1 MSALTPEQLSI
12 VHHQQGHAR
21 VIAVAGAGK
30 TTTLVH
36 FIQQRLLAGSN
47 PKRMLV
53 LMYNK
58 AAQTDFQIKL
68 QAVIRQ
74 PDAISGFQY
83 HGPLPD
89 VRTFHALGF
98 KIYHRLIS
106 EGHLPGIQQDL
117 IGAGEMDGVV
127 WRLLQ
132 QVASSQG
139 FEETRQDILSQRK
152 KWVEP
157 AVAFIDLVKSDLLSP
172 AEMFEE
178 SELPHQCKIFI
189 ETFERFEQWRK
200 EHNRITFSD
209 MLYDPCMLF
218 KQRPE
223 IAEQFS
229 GHMEWILV
237 DEYQDVNGIQQFLL
251 QVLYGNGGYRG
262 NGQVMVI
269 GDADQTIYEFRGS
282 KPEYITKEFEKAF
295 SSPVQLDG
303 TEITHTSYQLPHT
316 FRYGHK
322 LSLLANQVIGENQDR
337 EDVLCLSHP
346 STPNTRIHLKHSSD
360 YSQEVL
366 KLLNELAEKRPL
378 EDVAILNRLWGI
390 SAPIELALL
399 QADMPYQLDHSQ
411 TVLDRFELE
420 VFWILFEIASDNFK
434 QRNRRQRKAA
444 WLTLLTQPFPK
455 VKRALLED
463 MAENI
468 SQHDSDLSQA
478 LWDAIPKDISKWQR
492 QQLEDRGQVIEA
504 AEMASTELPESN
516 IASRL
521 EGQSEALEN
530 KPNPS
535 HTKKRELK
543 AWQLAQQ
550 YINATD
556 LYEGIKDSAFSA
568 QQIEDRSE
576 TIKAFVSFLRV
587 TNKPANQIYAYLQE
601 LKQRHQNKQNTGV
614 RITSIHKAKG
624 LEWPVVIIPA
634 LSARYY
640 PYEAEGTFTTK
651 SSEESER
658 RLFYVAMTRA
668 KEDLYLIAP
677 PAWNNKQEKTQ
688 ITQAQKHQEDGQQ
701 TKNWPSKFL
710 READFNL
717 CQQVG
722 ELIEQG
728 EVLTQ
733 PQELEAIQVKK
744 SQSLIDRYSDKIQ
757 FELPIKLTLKREA
770 LVNDKQA
777 TGIYSGSTSSNKY
790 ELEDDE
796 AEYQKGQWLVH
807 GKLGKGRVVR
817 DEKKYVTIYFS
828 ADKKER
834 KLDKTIAGPWL
845 SEA

>member
-68 QAVIRQ
+68 QQVISQ
-74 PDAISGFQY
+74 PCQQTGIQHFGA
-83 HGPLPD
+83 LPD

-106 EGHLPGIQQDL
+106 QGHLPGIQQDL
-117 IGAGEMDGVV
+117 INAGEIDGVV

-132 QVASSQG
+132 QVAASQG
-139 FEETRQDILSQRK
+139 LEDTRQDILSQRK

-157 AVAFIDLVKSDLLSP
+157 AVAFIDLVKSDLLS
-172 AEMFEE
+172 AADMFEE
-178 SELPHQCKIFI
+178 SELPPPCQIFI

-218 KQRPE
+218 KQCPD

-251 QVLYGNGGYRG
+251 QILHGAGGYQG

-295 SSPVQLDG
+295 NAPTSLGEAVQ
-303 TEITHTSYQLPHT
+303 TTHTSYQLPHT

-346 STPNTRIHLKHSSD
+346 TTPNTRIHLQHHSD
-360 YSQEVL
+360 YSQQVL
-366 KLLNELAEKRPL
+366 TLLKELAEKRPL

-399 QADMPYQLDHSQ
+399 QEDMPYQLDHSQ
-411 TVLDRFELE
+411 TVLDRFELQI
-420 VFWILFEIASDNFK
+420 FWILFEIASDNFK

-468 SQHDSDLSQA
+468 SQHDGDLSQA

-504 AEMASTELPESN
+504 AEMASV
-516 IASRL
+516 
-521 EGQSEALEN
+521 G
-530 KPNPS
+530 KVGGG
-535 HTKKRELK
+535 KGGFGKRELK

-576 TIKAFVSFLRV
+576 TIKAFVRFLKT
-587 TNKPANQIYAYLQE
+587 TNKPANEIYTYLNE
-601 LKQRHQNKQNTGV
+601 LKQRHENKQGSGV

-677 PAWNNKQEKTQ
+677 PTWNSQQDAKSSKTQ
-688 ITQAQKHQEDGQQ
+688 AKKHQEEQQ
-701 TKNWPSKFL
+701 TKDWPSKFL
-710 READFNL
+710 READFEL

-722 ELIEQG
+722 GLIEVG
-728 EVLTQ
+728 EILSE
-733 PQELEAIQVKK
+733 PKDLEAIHVKK
-744 SQSLIDRYSDKIQ
+744 SKRLIDRYSDKIQ
-757 FELPIKLTLKREA
+757 FEIPVKLILKREKLDSA
-770 LVNDKQA
+770 KGSKS
-777 TGIYSGSTSSNKY
+777 TGSGISSANKY
-790 ELEDDE
+790 ELEDDD

-807 GKLGKGRVVR
+807 GKLGKGRVIR

-828 ADKKER
+828 VDKKER
-834 KLDKTIAGPWL
+834 KLDKKIAGPWL
-845 SEA
+845 SEV

>member
-58 AAQTDFQIKL
+58 AAQSDFQIKL
-68 QAVIRQ
+68 QQVISQ
-74 PDAISGFQY
+74 SGY
-83 HGPLPD
+83 SAPLPD

-106 EGHLPGIQQDL
+106 QGLLPGIQQDL
-117 IGAGEMDGVV
+117 IGTGEMDGVV

-132 QVASSQG
+132 QVATSQG
-139 FEETRQDILSQRK
+139 LEDTRQDILSQRK

-172 AEMFEE
+172 GEMFEE

-218 KQRPE
+218 KQRPD

-251 QVLYGNGGYRG
+251 QILYGNGGYRG

-295 SSPVQLDG
+295 NAPVAQNG
-303 TEITHTSYQLPHT
+303 EQIAHTSYQLPHT

-322 LSLLANQVIGENQDR
+322 LSLLANQVISENQDR

-346 STPNTRIHLKHSSD
+346 STPQTRIHLQHHSD
-360 YSQEVL
+360 YSQQVL
-366 KLLNELAEKRPL
+366 TLLNELAEKRPL

-399 QADMPYQLDHSQ
+399 QADMSYQLDHTQ

-420 VFWILFEIASDNFK
+420 IFWILFEIASDNFK

-504 AEMASTELPESN
+504 AEMASVGKVSSGKN
-516 IASRL
+516 
-521 EGQSEALEN
+521 GFG
-530 KPNPS
+530 
-535 HTKKRELK
+535 KRELK

-550 YINATD
+550 YINATE

-576 TIKAFVSFLRV
+576 TIKAFVRFLKI
-587 TNKPANQIYAYLQE
+587 TNKPANEIYAYLHE
-601 LKQRHQNKQNTGV
+601 LKQRHENKQGSGV

-677 PAWNNKQEKTQ
+677 PAWNSSQEKAKTQ
-688 ITQAQKHQEDGQQ
+688 KAQAETQQ
-701 TKNWPSKFL
+701 TKDWPSKFL

-717 CQQVG
+717 CQQIG
-722 ELIEQG
+722 GLIEQG
-728 EVLTQ
+728 EVLEE

-744 SQSLIDRYSDKIQ
+744 SQSLIERYGEKIQ
-757 FELPIKLTLKREA
+757 FTLPVKLKLKRDA
-770 LVNDKQA
+770 VGGSA
-777 TGIYSGSTSSNKY
+777 SASSAGISTAKKY

-845 SEA
+845 SEV

>member
-12 VHHQQGHAR
+12 VYHQQGHAR

-68 QAVIRQ
+68 QTVIRQ
-74 PDAISGFQY
+74 PDGISGFQY

-516 IASRL
+516 TASRL
-521 EGQSEALEN
+521 EGQSDALEN
-530 KPNPS
+530 KLNPS

-688 ITQAQKHQEDGQQ
+688 KTQAQKHQEDGQQ

-722 ELIEQG
+722 ELIEQC

-817 DEKKYVTIYFS
+817 DEKKYVTI
-828 ADKKER
+828 
-834 KLDKTIAGPWL
+834 
-845 SEA
+845 

>member
-1 MSALTPEQLSI
+1 
-12 VHHQQGHAR
+12 
-21 VIAVAGAGK
+21 
-30 TTTLVH
+30 
-36 FIQQRLLAGSN
+36 
-47 PKRMLV
+47 
-53 LMYNK
+53 
-58 AAQTDFQIKL
+58 
-68 QAVIRQ
+68 
-74 PDAISGFQY
+74 
-83 HGPLPD
+83 
-89 VRTFHALGF
+89 
-98 KIYHRLIS
+98 
-106 EGHLPGIQQDL
+106 
-117 IGAGEMDGVV
+117 
-127 WRLLQ
+127 
-132 QVASSQG
+132 
-139 FEETRQDILSQRK
+139 
-152 KWVEP
+152 
-157 AVAFIDLVKSDLLSP
+157 
-172 AEMFEE
+172 MFEE
-178 SELPHQCKIFI
+178 SELPQQCQIFI

-200 EHNRITFSD
+200 DHNRITFSD
-209 MLYDPCMLF
+209 MLYDPCRLF
-218 KQRPE
+218 QQRPD

-251 QVLYGNGGYRG
+251 QILHGAGGYQG

-295 SSPVQLDG
+295 NAPDASGVELQ
-303 TEITHTSYQLPHT
+303 TTHTSYQLPHT

-346 STPNTRIHLKHSSD
+346 TTPNTRIHLQHHSD
-360 YSQEVL
+360 YSQQVL
-366 KLLNELAEKRPL
+366 SLLKELAEKRPV

-399 QADMPYQLDHSQ
+399 QEDMPYQLDHSQ
-411 TVLDRFELE
+411 TVLDRFELQ

-463 MAENI
+463 MAESI

-504 AEMASTELPESN
+504 AEMASVGKNTAAHVAKSKSGFGE
-516 IASRL
+516 
-521 EGQSEALEN
+521 
-530 KPNPS
+530 
-535 HTKKRELK
+535 RELK

-556 LYEGIKDSAFSA
+556 FYEGIKDSAFSA

-576 TIKAFVSFLRV
+576 TIKAFVRFLKT
-587 TNKPANQIYAYLQE
+587 TNKPVNQIYAYLNE
-601 LKQRHQNKQNTGV
+601 LKERHKNKQSSGV

-634 LSARYY
+634 ISARYY

-677 PAWNNKQEKTQ
+677 PTWNSADKNKNKNKKTQ
-688 ITQAQKHQEDGQQ
+688 AEQQQ
-701 TKNWPSKFL
+701 TKDWPSKFL
-710 READFNL
+710 READFEL
-717 CQQVG
+717 CQQAG
-722 ELIEQG
+722 ELIESG
-728 EVLTQ
+728 EFLSE
-733 PQELEAIQVKK
+733 PKELDAIQPKK
-744 SQSLIDRYSDKIQ
+744 SQSLLERYSKNID
-757 FELPIKLTLKREA
+757 FELPVILKIKRENSKDIA
-770 LVNDKQA
+770 A
-777 TGIYSGSTSSNKY
+777 GGRAGTSPSHIV
-790 ELEDDE
+790 ELEDDN

-834 KLDKTIAGPWL
+834 KLDKKIAGPWL

>member
-68 QAVIRQ
+68 QQVVSQSEFRT
-74 PDAISGFQY
+74 
-83 HGPLPD
+83 PLPD

-106 EGHLPGIQQDL
+106 QGHLPGIQQDL
-117 IGAGEMDGVV
+117 INAGEMDGIV

-132 QVASSQG
+132 QVAASQG
-139 FEETRQDILSQRK
+139 LEDTRQDILSQRK

-157 AVAFIDLVKSDLLSP
+157 AVAFIDLVKSDLLS
-172 AEMFEE
+172 AGDMFEE
-178 SELPHQCKIFI
+178 SELPQQCQIFI

-218 KQRPE
+218 KQRPD

-251 QVLYGNGGYRG
+251 QILHGAGGYQG

-295 SSPVQLDG
+295 NTQDVHG
-303 TEITHTSYQLPHT
+303 EVITTAHTSYQLPHT

-346 STPNTRIHLKHSSD
+346 TTPNTRIHLQHHGD
-360 YSQEVL
+360 YSQQVL
-366 KLLNELAEKRPL
+366 TLLKELAEKRPL

-399 QADMPYQLDHSQ
+399 QEDMPYQLDHSQ
-411 TVLDRFELE
+411 TVLDRFELQ

-434 QRNRRQRKAA
+434 LRNRRERKAA

-463 MAENI
+463 MAESI
-468 SQHDSDLSQA
+468 SQHDGDLSQA
-478 LWDAIPKDISKWQR
+478 LWDSIPKDISKWQR

-504 AEMASTELPESN
+504 AEMASIGKNTAAHVAKSKSGFGE
-516 IASRL
+516 
-521 EGQSEALEN
+521 
-530 KPNPS
+530 
-535 HTKKRELK
+535 RELK

-556 LYEGIKDSAFSA
+556 FYEGIKDSAFSA

-576 TIKAFVSFLRV
+576 TIKAFVRFLKT
-587 TNKPANQIYAYLQE
+587 TNKPANQIYAYLNE
-601 LKQRHQNKQNTGV
+601 LKERHKNKQSSGV

-677 PAWNNKQEKTQ
+677 PTWNSAQENKKTQ
-688 ITQAQKHQEDGQQ
+688 AEQQQ
-701 TKNWPSKFL
+701 TKDWPSKFL
-710 READFNL
+710 READFEL
-717 CQQVG
+717 CQQAG
-722 ELIEQG
+722 ELIEVG
-728 EVLTQ
+728 EVLSE
-733 PQELEAIQVKK
+733 PKELAAIQVKK
-744 SQSLIDRYSDKIQ
+744 SQNLLARYSEKIQ
-757 FELPIKLTLKREA
+757 FEVPIKLILKREKPDSTKGSK
-770 LVNDKQA
+770 N
-777 TGIYSGSTSSNKY
+777 TGSGISSANKY
-790 ELEDDE
+790 ELEDDD

-807 GKLGKGRVVR
+807 GKLGKGRVIR
-817 DEKKYVTIYFS
+817 DEKQYVTIYFS

-834 KLDKTIAGPWL
+834 KLDKKIAGPWL
-845 SEA
+845 SEV

>member
-21 VIAVAGAGK
+21 IIAVAGAGK

-36 FIQQRLLAGSN
+36 FIQQRLLSGSN

-68 QAVIRQ
+68 QQVVSQSEFRT
-74 PDAISGFQY
+74 
-83 HGPLPD
+83 PLPD

-106 EGHLPGIQQDL
+106 QGHLPGIQQDL
-117 IGAGEMDGVV
+117 INSGEMDGVV

-132 QVASSQG
+132 QVAASQG
-139 FEETRQDILSQRK
+139 LEDTRQDILSQRK

-157 AVAFIDLVKSDLLSP
+157 AVAFIDLVKSDLLS
-172 AEMFEE
+172 AGDMFEE
-178 SELPHQCKIFI
+178 SELPQQCQIFI

-218 KQRPE
+218 KQRPD
-223 IAEQFS
+223 IAQQFS

-251 QVLYGNGGYRG
+251 QILHGAGGYQG

-282 KPEYITKEFEKAF
+282 KPEYISKEFETAF
-295 SSPVQLDG
+295 NAQNIHGEAIP
-303 TEITHTSYQLPHT
+303 TAHISYQLPHT

-346 STPNTRIHLKHSSD
+346 TTPNTRIHLQHHSD
-360 YSQEVL
+360 YSQQVL
-366 KLLNELAEKRPL
+366 TLLKELAEKRPL

-399 QADMPYQLDHSQ
+399 QEDMPYQLDHSQ
-411 TVLDRFELE
+411 TVLDRFELQ

-434 QRNRRQRKAA
+434 QRNRRERKAA

-463 MAENI
+463 MAESI
-468 SQHDSDLSQA
+468 SQHDGDLSQA

-504 AEMASTELPESN
+504 AEMAS
-516 IASRL
+516 IIK
-521 EGQSEALEN
+521 SEVDSGTAEKSKN
-530 KPNPS
+530 GFG
-535 HTKKRELK
+535 KRELK

-556 LYEGIKDSAFSA
+556 FYEGIKDSAFSA

-576 TIKAFVSFLRV
+576 TIKAFVRFLKT
-587 TNKPANQIYAYLQE
+587 TNKPANKIYAYLHE
-601 LKQRHQNKQNTGV
+601 LKERHQNKQSSGV

-624 LEWPVVIIPA
+624 LEWPIVIIPA

-677 PAWNNKQEKTQ
+677 PTWNSQQDNKKIKTQ
-688 ITQAQKHQEDGQQ
+688 AEQQQAKD
-701 TKNWPSKFL
+701 WPSKFL
-710 READFNL
+710 READFEL
-717 CQQVG
+717 CQQAG
-722 ELIEQG
+722 ELIESG
-728 EVLTQ
+728 EVLAE
-733 PQELEAIQVKK
+733 PKELEAIQPKK
-744 SQSLIDRYSDKIQ
+744 SQSLLERYGKSIE
-757 FELPIKLTLKREA
+757 FELPITLRTKREIPA
-770 LVNDKQA
+770 VSRA
-777 TGIYSGSTSSNKY
+777 GGGSGVSSSQVI
-790 ELEDDE
+790 EIDDDD

>member
-68 QAVIRQ
+68 QQVISQ
-74 PDAISGFQY
+74 PHQQTGMQHSGA
-83 HGPLPD
+83 LPD

-106 EGHLPGIQQDL
+106 QGHLPGIQQDL
-117 IGAGEMDGVV
+117 IGAGEMDGVI

-132 QVASSQG
+132 QVATSQG
-139 FEETRQDILSQRK
+139 LEETRQDILSQRK

-157 AVAFIDLVKSDLLSP
+157 AVSFIDLVKSDLLSP
-172 AEMFEE
+172 SEMFEE
-178 SELPHQCKIFI
+178 SELPHQCQIFI

-218 KQRPE
+218 KQRPD
-223 IAEQFS
+223 IADQFS

-251 QVLYGNGGYRG
+251 QTLYGNGGYQGR
-262 NGQVMVI
+262 GQVMVI

-295 SSPVQLDG
+295 NVPNLPAEAQ
-303 TEITHTSYQLPHT
+303 ITHTRYQLPHT

-346 STPNTRIHLKHSSD
+346 STPNTRIHLQHNSD
-360 YSQEVL
+360 YSQQVL
-366 KLLNELAEKRPL
+366 TLLNELAEKRPL

-420 VFWILFEIASDNFK
+420 VFWILFEIASDTFK

-504 AEMASTELPESN
+504 AEMASTELSE
-516 IASRL
+516 IKTEEQL
-521 EGQSEALEN
+521 EA
-530 KPNPS
+530 KPDIKQQPS

-601 LKQRHQNKQNTGV
+601 LKQRHQNKQSSGV

-677 PAWNNKQEKTQ
+677 PVWNNKQEKSQ
-688 ITQAQKHQEDGQQ
+688 KTQAEAQQ
-701 TKNWPSKFL
+701 TKDWPSKFL
-710 READFNL
+710 READFEL

-722 ELIEQG
+722 DLIEQG
-728 EVLTQ
+728 ELL
-733 PQELEAIQVKK
+733 PELQELEAIQVKK
-744 SQSLIDRYSDKIQ
+744 SQSLIERYSADIK
-757 FELPIKLTLKREA
+757 FELPIKLSLKRESSGSSTG
-770 LVNDKQA
+770 LS
-777 TGIYSGSTSSNKY
+777 TGIASSTKY
-790 ELEDDE
+790 ELEDDDT
-796 AEYQKGQWLVH
+796 EYQKGQWLVH

-817 DEKKYVTIYFS
+817 DEQKYVTIYFT

-834 KLDKTIAGPWL
+834 KLDKAIAGPWL
-845 SEA
+845 SKI

>member
-68 QAVIRQ
+68 QQVMSQ
-74 PDAISGFQY
+74 PSQQTGLQHF
-83 HGPLPD
+83 GGLPD
-89 VRTFHALGF
+89 VRTFHGLGF

-106 EGHLPGIQQDL
+106 QGHLPGIQQDL

-132 QVASSQG
+132 QVATSQG
-139 FEETRQDILSQRK
+139 LEDTRQDILSQRK

-157 AVAFIDLVKSDLLSP
+157 AVAFIDLVKSDLLS
-172 AEMFEE
+172 AGDMFEE
-178 SELPHQCKIFI
+178 SELPQQCQIFI

-223 IAEQFS
+223 IAQQFS
-229 GHMEWILV
+229 EHMEWILV

-251 QVLYGNGGYRG
+251 QILHGAGGYQG

-295 SSPVQLDG
+295 NSSLQEGIETP
-303 TEITHTSYQLPHT
+303 HTSYQLPHT

-346 STPNTRIHLKHSSD
+346 STPSTRIHLQHNSD

-366 KLLNELAEKRPL
+366 TLLNELAEKRPL

-420 VFWILFEIASDNFK
+420 IFWILFEIASDNFK

-468 SQHDSDLSQA
+468 SQHDGDLSQA

-504 AEMASTELPESN
+504 AEMASIGKNS
-516 IASRL
+516 S
-521 EGQSEALEN
+521 GKQ
-530 KPNPS
+530 
-535 HTKKRELK
+535 ELK
-543 AWQLAQQ
+543 AWQLAKQ

-587 TNKPANQIYAYLQE
+587 SNKPANQIFDYLHE
-601 LKQRHQNKQNTGV
+601 LKQRHQNKQSSGV

-677 PAWNNKQEKTQ
+677 PAWNDKNSNIK
-688 ITQAQKHQEDGQQ
+688 TQAQKHQEESQQ

-710 READFNL
+710 READFVL
-717 CQQVG
+717 CNQVG
-722 ELIEQG
+722 GLIEQG
-728 EVLTQ
+728 EVLTE
-733 PQELEAIQVKK
+733 PQELEAIQVNK
-744 SQSLIDRYSDKIQ
+744 SQSLIERYSDKIQ
-757 FELPIKLTLKREA
+757 FDLPIKLKLRRESHTSSQQ
-770 LVNDKQA
+770 NA
-777 TGIYSGSTSSNKY
+777 TGIAPSNRF
-790 ELEDDE
+790 EIEDDE

-845 SEA
+845 SEI

>member
-12 VHHQQGHAR
+12 VHHQEGHAR

-47 PKRMLV
+47 PKRILV

-58 AAQTDFQIKL
+58 AAQGDFQIKL
-68 QAVIRQ
+68 QQVMHSSNHQ
-74 PDAISGFQY
+74 NG
-83 HGPLPD
+83 LPE

-106 EGHLPGIQQDL
+106 QGYLPSIQQNL
-117 IGAGEMDGVV
+117 ISSGEMDAVI

-139 FEETRQDILSQRK
+139 LEETRQDILSQRK

-157 AVAFIDLVKSDLLSP
+157 AVSFIDLVKSDLLSP
-172 AEMFEE
+172 SEMFKEA
-178 SELPHQCKIFI
+178 ELPNQCQIFI

-200 EHNRITFSD
+200 DHNRITFSD

-218 KQRPE
+218 KQNPVV
-223 IAEQFS
+223 ADQFS

-251 QVLYGNGGYRG
+251 QILYGNGGYQG
-262 NGQVMVI
+262 KGQVMVI

-282 KPEYITKEFEKAF
+282 KPEYITKEFEKSFNA
-295 SSPVQLDG
+295 G
-303 TEITHTSYQLPHT
+303 NEIPHTYYQLPHT

-322 LSLLANQVIGENQDR
+322 LSLLANQVISENQDR
-337 EDVLCLSHP
+337 ENVLCLSHP
-346 STPNTRIHLKHSSD
+346 STPNTRIYLQHHHD
-360 YSQEVL
+360 YSQQVL
-366 KLLNELAEKRPL
+366 RLLKDLSEQRPL

-399 QADMPYQLDHSQ
+399 QEDMPYQLDHSQ

-420 VFWILFEIASDNFK
+420 IFWILFEISSDYFQ

-455 VKRALLED
+455 VKRAILED
-463 MAENI
+463 MAESM
-468 SQHDSDLSQA
+468 SQHTSDLSQA
-478 LWDAIPKDISKWQR
+478 LWDSIPSDISKWQR
-492 QQLEDRGQVIEA
+492 QQLEDRGQVIET
-504 AEMASTELPESN
+504 AEMASIELTSLGMTDQASSN
-516 IASRL
+516 QTPAVL
-521 EGQSEALEN
+521 DQDK
-530 KPNPS
+530 KPK
-535 HTKKRELK
+535 HTQKRELK

-587 TNKPANQIYAYLQE
+587 TNKPANQIYDYLQT
-601 LKQRHQNKQNTGV
+601 LKQRHENKQSSGV

-677 PAWNNKQEKTQ
+677 PVWSDKTNKKQPTGSKTQ
-688 ITQAQKHQEDGQQ
+688 AEAQQ
-701 TKNWPSKFL
+701 TKDWPSKFL
-710 READFNL
+710 READIHL
-717 CQQVG
+717 CQNIG
-722 ELIEQG
+722 ELIERG
-728 EVLTQ
+728 ELLDE
-733 PQELEAIQVKK
+733 PQELEAIQIKK
-744 SQSLIDRYSDKIQ
+744 SQNLIERYGNEIQ
-757 FELPIKLTLKREA
+757 FALPIKLTLKREA
-770 LVNDKQA
+770 GINDRQIV
-777 TGIYSGSTSSNKY
+777 GCSVEPSNKY
-790 ELEDDE
+790 VLEDDE

-807 GKLGKGRVVR
+807 GKLGKGRVIR
-817 DEKKYVTIYFS
+817 DEKQYVTVYFS
-828 ADKKER
+828 SDKKER
-834 KLDKTIAGPWL
+834 KLDKKIAGPWL
-845 SEA
+845 SEV

>member
-68 QAVIRQ
+68 QQVISQ
-74 PDAISGFQY
+74 PSQQTGQQHFGA
-83 HGPLPD
+83 LPD

-106 EGHLPGIQQDL
+106 QGHLPGIQQDL
-117 IGAGEMDGVV
+117 ISAGEMDGVV

-132 QVASSQG
+132 QVATSQG
-139 FEETRQDILSQRK
+139 QEETRQDILSQRK

-172 AEMFEE
+172 GDMFEE
-178 SELPHQCKIFI
+178 SELPQQCQIFI
-189 ETFERFEQWRK
+189 ETFDRFEQWRK
-200 EHNRITFSD
+200 ENNRITFSD
-209 MLYDPCMLF
+209 MLYDPCVLF

-295 SSPVQLDG
+295 NTGS
-303 TEITHTSYQLPHT
+303 EITHTSYQLPHT

-346 STPNTRIHLKHSSD
+346 STPNTQIHLKHNSN

-366 KLLNELAEKRPL
+366 TLLNELAEKRPL

-420 VFWILFEIASDNFK
+420 IFWILFEIASDNFK

-463 MAENI
+463 MAESI

-478 LWDAIPKDISKWQR
+478 LWDAIPQDISKWQR

-504 AEMASTELPESN
+504 AEMASTELSESKTD
-516 IASRL
+516 AQL
-521 EGQSEALEN
+521 EGHPEVQP
-530 KPNPS
+530 KPS

-587 TNKPANQIYAYLQE
+587 SNKPANQIYAYLQE
-601 LKQRHQNKQNTGV
+601 LKQRHQNKQSSGV

-677 PAWNNKQEKTQ
+677 PAWNRAQENKKTQ
-688 ITQAQKHQEDGQQ
+688 AEQQQ
-701 TKNWPSKFL
+701 TKDWPSKFL
-710 READFNL
+710 READFDF

-728 EVLTQ
+728 EVLTE

-744 SQSLIDRYSDKIQ
+744 SQSLIERYSDKIQ
-757 FELPIKLTLKREA
+757 FELPVKLTLKRESSGSSTGI
-770 LVNDKQA
+770 A
-777 TGIYSGSTSSNKY
+777 TGIASSTKF
-790 ELEDDE
+790 ELEDDD

-807 GKLGKGRVVR
+807 GKLGNGRVVR
-817 DEKKYVTIYFS
+817 DEKKYVTIYFT

-845 SEA
+845 AEI

>member
-36 FIQQRLLAGSN
+36 FIQQRLLSGSN

-68 QAVIRQ
+68 QQVISQ
-74 PDAISGFQY
+74 PSLQTGQQHFGA
-83 HGPLPD
+83 LPD

-106 EGHLPGIQQDL
+106 QGHLPGIQQDL

-132 QVASSQG
+132 QVATSQG
-139 FEETRQDILSQRK
+139 LEDTRQDILSQRK

-157 AVAFIDLVKSDLLSP
+157 AVAFIDLVKSDLLS
-172 AEMFEE
+172 AGDMFEE
-178 SELPHQCKIFI
+178 SELPQQCQIFI

-223 IAEQFS
+223 IAQQFS
-229 GHMEWILV
+229 SHMEWILV

-251 QVLYGNGGYRG
+251 QILHGAGGYQG
-262 NGQVMVI
+262 KGQVMVI

-295 SSPVQLDG
+295 NSGLQQGIETPH
-303 TEITHTSYQLPHT
+303 THYQLPHT

-346 STPNTRIHLKHSSD
+346 STPSTRIHLQHNSD

-366 KLLNELAEKRPL
+366 TLLNTLAEQRPL

-420 VFWILFEIASDNFK
+420 IFWILFEIASDNFK

-468 SQHDSDLSQA
+468 SQHDGDLSQA

-504 AEMASTELPESN
+504 AEMASIGKN
-516 IASRL
+516 SR
-521 EGQSEALEN
+521 GKQ
-530 KPNPS
+530 
-535 HTKKRELK
+535 ELK
-543 AWQLAQQ
+543 AWQLAKQ

-587 TNKPANQIYAYLQE
+587 SNKPANQIFDYLHE
-601 LKQRHQNKQNTGV
+601 LKQRHQNKQSSGV

-677 PAWNNKQEKTQ
+677 PAWNSKNENKKTQ
-688 ITQAQKHQEDGQQ
+688 AEQQQ
-701 TKNWPSKFL
+701 TKDWPSKFL
-710 READFNL
+710 READFAL
-717 CQQVG
+717 CNQVG
-722 ELIEQG
+722 GLIDQG
-728 EVLTQ
+728 EVLVE
-733 PQELEAIQVKK
+733 PQELEAIQIKK
-744 SQSLIDRYSDKIQ
+744 SQSLIDRYSEKIQ
-757 FELPIKLTLKREA
+757 FDLPIKLKLKRESNA
-770 LVNDKQA
+770 ASHQGA
-777 TGIYSGSTSSNKY
+777 TGIAPSRRF
-790 ELEDDE
+790 EIEDDE

-845 SEA
+845 SEV

>member
-68 QAVIRQ
+68 QQVVSQ
-74 PDAISGFQY
+74 SEY
-83 HGPLPD
+83 KTLLPD

-106 EGHLPGIQQDL
+106 QGHLPGIQQDL
-117 IGAGEMDGVV
+117 IGAGEVDGVV

-132 QVASSQG
+132 QVATSQG
-139 FEETRQDILSQRK
+139 LEDTRQDILSQRK

-172 AEMFEE
+172 SDMFEE

-189 ETFERFEQWRK
+189 ETFDRFEQWRK
-200 EHNRITFSD
+200 QNNRITFSD

-218 KQRPE
+218 KQRPG
-223 IAEQFS
+223 IAQQFS

-251 QVLYGNGGYRG
+251 QILHGAGGYQG

-295 SSPVQLDG
+295 NSGLQDG
-303 TEITHTSYQLPHT
+303 VETQHTSYQLPHT

-346 STPNTRIHLKHSSD
+346 TTPNTRIHLHHHAD
-360 YSQEVL
+360 YSQQVL
-366 KLLNELAEKRPL
+366 TLLNELAEKRPL

-399 QADMPYQLDHSQ
+399 QADMPYQLDHTQ

-420 VFWILFEIASDNFK
+420 IFWILFEIASDNFK

-504 AEMASTELPESN
+504 AEMAFTELVE
-516 IASRL
+516 
-521 EGQSEALEN
+521 EN
-530 KPNPS
+530 KKSHTPSS

-587 TNKPANQIYAYLQE
+587 TNKPANQIFDYLHE
-601 LKQRHQNKQNTGV
+601 LKQLHQNKQSSGV

-677 PAWNNKQEKTQ
+677 PAWNSQQENKKSNTK
-688 ITQAQKHQEDGQQ
+688 TQAQKHQDDTQQ

-710 READFNL
+710 READFAL
-717 CQQVG
+717 CNQVG
-722 ELIEQG
+722 SLIEQG
-728 EVLTQ
+728 EVLTE
-733 PQELEAIQVKK
+733 PQELEAIQIKK
-744 SQSLIDRYSDKIQ
+744 SQSLIERYSDKIQ
-757 FELPIKLTLKREA
+757 FELPIKLKLKRESPA
-770 LVNDKQA
+770 SSHQGTNHQGA
-777 TGIYSGSTSSNKY
+777 TGIAPSTRY
-790 ELEDDE
+790 EIEDDE

-834 KLDKTIAGPWL
+834 KLDKIIAGPWL
-845 SEA
+845 AEI

>member
-58 AAQTDFQIKL
+58 AAQSDFQIKL
-68 QAVIRQ
+68 QQVISQ
-74 PDAISGFQY
+74 PSQQTGMQHFGA
-83 HGPLPD
+83 LPD

-106 EGHLPGIQQDL
+106 QGHLPGIQQDL

-139 FEETRQDILSQRK
+139 LEETRQDILSQRK

-172 AEMFEE
+172 GDMFEE

-189 ETFERFEQWRK
+189 ETFDRFEQWRK

-251 QVLYGNGGYRG
+251 QTLYGNGGYQG

-295 SSPVQLDG
+295 NTG
-303 TEITHTSYQLPHT
+303 AETTHTNYQLPHT

-346 STPNTRIHLKHSSD
+346 STPNTRIHLKHNSD

-366 KLLNELAEKRPL
+366 TLLNELAEKRPL

-420 VFWILFEIASDNFK
+420 IFWILFEIASDNFK

-504 AEMASTELPESN
+504 AEMASTELPGSKKD
-516 IASRL
+516 SQL
-521 EGQSEALEN
+521 EEQSEA
-530 KPNPS
+530 KPS

-587 TNKPANQIYAYLQE
+587 SNKPANQIYGYLQE
-601 LKQRHQNKQNTGV
+601 LKQRHQNKQSSGV

-677 PAWNNKQEKTQ
+677 PAWNSAQDKKISQSQKTQ
-688 ITQAQKHQEDGQQ
+688 AEQQQ
-701 TKNWPSKFL
+701 TKDWPSKFL
-710 READFNL
+710 READFAL
-717 CQQVG
+717 CNQVG

-728 EVLTQ
+728 EVLTE
-733 PQELEAIQVKK
+733 PQEFEAIQVKK
-744 SQSLIDRYSDKIQ
+744 SQNLVERYSDKIQ
-757 FELPIKLTLKREA
+757 FDLPVKLKLKRESHTSSH
-770 LVNDKQA
+770 QSA
-777 TGIYSGSTSSNKY
+777 TGIASSNRF
-790 ELEDDE
+790 EIEDDE

-845 SEA
+845 SEI

>member
-30 TTTLVH
+30 TTTLVY

-68 QAVIRQ
+68 QQVISQ
-74 PDAISGFQY
+74 PNVHSQQHFGS
-83 HGPLPD
+83 LPD

-132 QVASSQG
+132 QVATSQG
-139 FEETRQDILSQRK
+139 LEDTRQDILSQRK

-157 AVAFIDLVKSDLLSP
+157 AVSFIDLVKSDLLSP
-172 AEMFEE
+172 ADIFDE

-189 ETFERFEQWRK
+189 ETFDRFEQWRK

-209 MLYDPCMLF
+209 MLYDPCVLF

-237 DEYQDVNGIQQFLL
+237 DEYQDINGIQQFLL

-295 SSPVQLDG
+295 NSSVQLDG
-303 TEITHTSYQLPHT
+303 TQITHTSYQLPHT

-337 EDVLCLSHP
+337 ENVLCLSHP
-346 STPNTRIHLKHSSD
+346 STPNTRIHLQHNSD
-360 YSQEVL
+360 YSQQVL
-366 KLLNELAEKRPL
+366 ILLNEIAQQRPL

-420 VFWILFEIASDNFK
+420 IFWILFEIASDHFR

-504 AEMASTELPESN
+504 AEMASTESPEIK
-516 IASRL
+516 IASQL
-521 EGQSEALEN
+521 EGQLEGQL
-530 KPNPS
+530 KVKPS

-543 AWQLAQQ
+543 AWQLVQQ

-587 TNKPANQIYAYLQE
+587 TNKPANQIYDYLQE
-601 LKQRHQNKQNTGV
+601 LRQRHKNKQSSGV

-677 PAWNNKQEKTQ
+677 PAWNEKKSNNAKTQ
-688 ITQAQKHQEDGQQ
+688 AETQQ
-701 TKNWPSKFL
+701 TKDWPSKFL
-710 READFNL
+710 READFVL

-728 EVLTQ
+728 EVLTEA
-733 PQELEAIQVKK
+733 QELEAIQIKK
-744 SQSLIDRYSDKIQ
+744 SEILIERYSESIQ
-757 FELPIKLTLKREA
+757 FKLPIKLKLKREA
-770 LVNDKQA
+770 SNSSI
-777 TGIYSGSTSSNKY
+777 GTSSSKKY
-790 ELEDDE
+790 ELEDDD

-845 SEA
+845 SEI

>member
-47 PKRMLV
+47 PKRILV

-68 QAVIRQ
+68 QQVISQ
-74 PDAISGFQY
+74 PCQQGGIQY
-83 HGPLPD
+83 FGALPD

-106 EGHLPGIQQDL
+106 QGHLPGIQQDL
-117 IGAGEMDGVV
+117 INAGEIDGVV

-132 QVASSQG
+132 QVAASQG
-139 FEETRQDILSQRK
+139 LEDTRQDILSQRK

-157 AVAFIDLVKSDLLSP
+157 AVAFIDLVKSDLLS
-172 AEMFEE
+172 AADMFAE
-178 SELPHQCKIFI
+178 SELPQQCQIFI

-218 KQRPE
+218 KQRPD
-223 IAEQFS
+223 IAQQFS

-251 QVLYGNGGYRG
+251 QILHGAGGYQG

-295 SSPVQLDG
+295 NAHDAHGEVIA
-303 TEITHTSYQLPHT
+303 TAHTSYQLPHT

-346 STPNTRIHLKHSSD
+346 STPNTRIHLQHHSD
-360 YSQEVL
+360 YSQQVL
-366 KLLNELAEKRPL
+366 TLLKELAEKRPL

-399 QADMPYQLDHSQ
+399 QKDMPYQLDHSQ
-411 TVLDRFELE
+411 TVLDRFELQ

-434 QRNRRQRKAA
+434 LRNRRERKAA

-463 MAENI
+463 MAESI
-468 SQHDSDLSQA
+468 SQHDGELSQA

-504 AEMASTELPESN
+504 AEMASIGKNTAAHVAKSKVGFGE
-516 IASRL
+516 
-521 EGQSEALEN
+521 
-530 KPNPS
+530 
-535 HTKKRELK
+535 RELK

-556 LYEGIKDSAFSA
+556 FYEGIKDSAFSA

-576 TIKAFVSFLRV
+576 TIKAFVRFLKT
-587 TNKPANQIYAYLQE
+587 TNKPANQIYAYLNE
-601 LKQRHQNKQNTGV
+601 LKERHKNKQSSGV

-658 RLFYVAMTRA
+658 RLFYVAITRA

-677 PAWNNKQEKTQ
+677 PTWNSAENNKKTQ
-688 ITQAQKHQEDGQQ
+688 AEHQQ
-701 TKNWPSKFL
+701 TKDWPSKFL
-710 READFNL
+710 READFEL
-717 CQQVG
+717 CQQAG
-722 ELIEQG
+722 ELIEAG
-728 EVLTQ
+728 EILSE
-733 PQELEAIQVKK
+733 PKEIGAIQPKK
-744 SQSLIDRYSDKIQ
+744 SQSLLERYSNNID
-757 FELPIKLTLKREA
+757 FELPITLKTKRESPTA
-770 LVNDKQA
+770 GRA
-777 TGIYSGSTSSNKY
+777 GGRTGISSSDAI
-790 ELEDDE
+790 ELEDDD

-834 KLDKTIAGPWL
+834 KLDKKIAGPWL

>member
-1 MSALTPEQLSI
+1 MSVLTPEQLSI

-68 QAVIRQ
+68 QTVIRQ

-178 SELPHQCKIFI
+178 SELPHQCQIFI

-360 YSQEVL
+360 YSHEVL

>member
-30 TTTLVH
+30 TTTLVY

-68 QAVIRQ
+68 QQVISQ
-74 PDAISGFQY
+74 PNVHNQPQTGQQPSQQHFGS
-83 HGPLPD
+83 LPD

-117 IGAGEMDGVV
+117 ISAGEMDGVV

-132 QVASSQG
+132 QVATSQG
-139 FEETRQDILSQRK
+139 LEDTRQDILSQRK

-157 AVAFIDLVKSDLLSP
+157 AVSFIDLVKSDLLSP
-172 AEMFEE
+172 ADMFDE
-178 SELPHQCKIFI
+178 SELPPQCKIFI

-209 MLYDPCMLF
+209 MLYDPCVLF

-237 DEYQDVNGIQQFLL
+237 DEYQDINGIQQFLL
-251 QVLYGNGGYRG
+251 QVLYGNGGYQG

-295 SSPVQLDG
+295 NSPVQLDG
-303 TEITHTSYQLPHT
+303 TQITHTSYQLPHT

-337 EDVLCLSHP
+337 ENVLCLSHP
-346 STPNTRIHLKHSSD
+346 TTPNTRIHLQHNSD
-360 YSQEVL
+360 YSQQVL
-366 KLLNELAEKRPL
+366 ILLNEIAQQRPL

-420 VFWILFEIASDNFK
+420 VFWILFEIASDNFQ

-504 AEMASTELPESN
+504 AEMASTELPESKT
-516 IASRL
+516 ASKL
-521 EGQSEALEN
+521 EGQLDA
-530 KPNPS
+530 KPS

-543 AWQLAQQ
+543 AWQLVQQ

-587 TNKPANQIYAYLQE
+587 TNKPANQIYDYLQE
-601 LKQRHQNKQNTGV
+601 LRQRHKNKQSSGV

-677 PAWNNKQEKTQ
+677 PAWNEKQSNNTKTQ
-688 ITQAQKHQEDGQQ
+688 AETQQ
-701 TKNWPSKFL
+701 TKDWPSKFL
-710 READFNL
+710 READFAL

-728 EVLTQ
+728 EVLAE
-733 PQELEAIQVKK
+733 PQELEAIQIKK
-744 SQSLIDRYSDKIQ
+744 SERLIERYSDNIQ
-757 FELPIKLTLKREA
+757 FKLPIKLKLKRD
-770 LVNDKQA
+770 VSNSSVG
-777 TGIYSGSTSSNKY
+777 TSTSKKY
-790 ELEDDE
+790 ELEDDD

-845 SEA
+845 SEI

>member
-1 MSALTPEQLSI
+1 MNALTPEQLSI

-68 QAVIRQ
+68 QQVISQ
-74 PDAISGFQY
+74 PSQQTGMQHFGA
-83 HGPLPD
+83 LPD

-172 AEMFEE
+172 ADMFEE
-178 SELPHQCKIFI
+178 SELPHQCQIFI

-209 MLYDPCMLF
+209 MLYDPCVLF

-295 SSPVQLDG
+295 NSPVLLDG
-303 TEITHTSYQLPHT
+303 TPITHTSYQLPHT

-322 LSLLANQVIGENQDR
+322 LSLLANHVIGENQDR

-346 STPNTRIHLKHSSD
+346 STPNTRIHLQHNSD
-360 YSQEVL
+360 YSQQVL
-366 KLLNELAEKRPL
+366 TLLNQLAQKRPL

-455 VKRALLED
+455 IKRALLED

-478 LWDAIPKDISKWQR
+478 LWDAIPQDISKWQR

-504 AEMASTELPESN
+504 AEMAS
-516 IASRL
+516 IANVA
-521 EGQSEALEN
+521 EQSEEKL
-530 KPNPS
+530 S
-535 HTKKRELK
+535 HTKVRELK

-587 TNKPANQIYAYLQE
+587 SNKPANQIYAYLQE

-677 PAWNNKQEKTQ
+677 PAWNSQQEKVQ
-688 ITQAQKHQEDGQQ
+688 KTQAETQQ
-701 TKNWPSKFL
+701 TKDWPSKFL
-710 READFNL
+710 READFAL
-717 CQQVG
+717 CQHVG

-728 EVLTQ
+728 EVLSE
-733 PQELEAIQVKK
+733 PQELEAIQIKK
-744 SQSLIDRYSDKIQ
+744 SQSLIERYSDKIQ
-757 FELPIKLTLKREA
+757 FELPIKLKLKRDSHP
-770 LVNDKQA
+770 VS
-777 TGIYSGSTSSNKY
+777 SGLSTAKKY
-790 ELEDDE
+790 ELEDDD

>member
-58 AAQTDFQIKL
+58 AAQSDFQIKL
-68 QAVIRQ
+68 QQVISQ
-74 PDAISGFQY
+74 PSQQTGQQHFGA
-83 HGPLPD
+83 LPD

-106 EGHLPGIQQDL
+106 QGYLPGIQQDL

-139 FEETRQDILSQRK
+139 FEDTRQDILSQRK

-157 AVAFIDLVKSDLLSP
+157 AVAFIDLVKSDLLS
-172 AEMFEE
+172 AGEMFEE
-178 SELPHQCKIFI
+178 SELPHQCQIFV

-218 KQRPE
+218 KQRPD

-251 QVLYGNGGYRG
+251 QILYGAGGYQG

-295 SSPVQLDG
+295 NAPIAQDG
-303 TEITHTSYQLPHT
+303 EQIAHTSYQLPHT

-322 LSLLANQVIGENQDR
+322 LSLLANQVISENQDR

-346 STPNTRIHLKHSSD
+346 STPHTRIHLQHHSD
-360 YSQEVL
+360 YSQQVL
-366 KLLNELAEKRPL
+366 TLLNELTEKRPL

-399 QADMPYQLDHSQ
+399 QADMPYQLDHTQ

-420 VFWILFEIASDNFK
+420 IFWILFEIASDNFK

-468 SQHDSDLSQA
+468 SQHDNDLSQA

-504 AEMASTELPESN
+504 AEMASIIKTKAGVEAGS
-516 IASRL
+516 
-521 EGQSEALEN
+521 GSED
-530 KPNPS
+530 KS
-535 HTKKRELK
+535 KSGFGKRELK
-543 AWQLAQQ
+543 GWQLAQQ

-576 TIKAFVSFLRV
+576 TIKAFVRFLKT
-587 TNKPANQIYAYLQE
+587 TNKPANDIYAYLNE
-601 LKQRHQNKQNTGV
+601 LKQRHENKQGSGV

-677 PAWNNKQEKTQ
+677 PAWNNKDNNTGKA
-688 ITQAQKHQEDGQQ
+688 QAKKHQEEIQQ
-701 TKNWPSKFL
+701 TKDWPSKFL

-722 ELIEQG
+722 GLLEQG
-728 EVLTQ
+728 EVLAE

-744 SQSLIDRYSDKIQ
+744 SQSLIERYVEKIQ
-757 FELPIKLTLKREA
+757 FELPVKLKLKRDTSVGGSI
-770 LVNDKQA
+770 VNQS
-777 TGIYSGSTSSNKY
+777 TGIASSTKY

>member
-1 MSALTPEQLSI
+1 MNALTPEQLSI

-68 QAVIRQ
+68 QQVISQ
-74 PDAISGFQY
+74 PSQQTGMQHFGA
-83 HGPLPD
+83 LPD

-178 SELPHQCKIFI
+178 SELPHQCQIFI

-209 MLYDPCMLF
+209 MLYDPCVLF

-251 QVLYGNGGYRG
+251 QVLYGYGGYRG

-295 SSPVQLDG
+295 NSPVQLDG
-303 TEITHTSYQLPHT
+303 TLITHTSYQLPHT

-322 LSLLANQVIGENQDR
+322 LSLLANHVIGENQDR

-346 STPNTRIHLKHSSD
+346 STPNTRIHLQHNSD
-360 YSQEVL
+360 YSQQVL
-366 KLLNELAEKRPL
+366 TLLNQLAQKRPL

-504 AEMASTELPESN
+504 AEMAS
-516 IASRL
+516 IANVA
-521 EGQSEALEN
+521 EQSEEKL
-530 KPNPS
+530 S
-535 HTKKRELK
+535 HTKVRELK

-587 TNKPANQIYAYLQE
+587 SNKPANQIYAYLQE

-677 PAWNNKQEKTQ
+677 PAWNSQQEKVQKTQ
-688 ITQAQKHQEDGQQ
+688 VETQQ
-701 TKNWPSKFL
+701 TKDWPSKFL
-710 READFNL
+710 READFAF
-717 CQQVG
+717 CQHVG

-728 EVLTQ
+728 EVLSE
-733 PQELEAIQVKK
+733 PQELEAIQIKK
-744 SQSLIDRYSDKIQ
+744 SQSLIERYSDKIQ
-757 FELPIKLTLKREA
+757 FELPIKLKLKRDSHP
-770 LVNDKQA
+770 VS
-777 TGIYSGSTSSNKY
+777 SGLSTAKKY
-790 ELEDDE
+790 ELEDDD

-834 KLDKTIAGPWL
+834 KLDKAIAGPWL

>member
-1 MSALTPEQLSI
+1 MSVLTPEQLSI
-12 VHHQQGHAR
+12 VQHQQGHAR

-36 FIQQRLLAGSN
+36 FIKQRLLAGSN

-68 QAVIRQ
+68 QQVISQQEFRTL
-74 PDAISGFQY
+74 
-83 HGPLPD
+83 LPD

-106 EGHLPGIQQDL
+106 QGQLPAIQQNL
-117 IGAGEMDGVV
+117 ISGGEVDGVV

-139 FEETRQDILSQRK
+139 LEDTRQDILSQRK

-172 AEMFEE
+172 EEMFEE
-178 SELPHQCKIFI
+178 SELPNQCRIFI

-200 EHNRITFSD
+200 EHHRITFAD

-218 KQRPE
+218 KQRPD
-223 IAEQFS
+223 IAQQFS

-251 QVLYGNGGYRG
+251 QILHGVGGYQGR
-262 NGQVMVI
+262 GQVMVI
-269 GDADQTIYEFRGS
+269 GDGDQTIYEFRGS
-282 KPEYITKEFEKAF
+282 KPEYITKEFEQAF
-295 SSPVQLDG
+295 QG
-303 TEITHTSYQLPHT
+303 GEEANFAEIAHAYYQLPHT

-322 LSLLANQVIGENQDR
+322 LSLLANQVISENKDR
-337 EDVLCLSHP
+337 ENVLCLSHP
-346 STPNTRIHLKHSSD
+346 LTPKTQIHLDHVGD
-360 YSQEVL
+360 YSQRVL
-366 KLLNELAEKRPL
+366 TLLNELAEKRPL

-390 SAPIELALL
+390 CAPIELALL

-411 TVLDRFELE
+411 TVLDRFELDI
-420 VFWILFEIASDNFK
+420 FWILFEIASDNFK

-468 SQHDSDLSQA
+468 SQYDSDLSQA

-504 AEMASTELPESN
+504 AEMAS
-516 IASRL
+516 IIK
-521 EGQSEALEN
+521 SEAETEEQS
-530 KPNPS
+530 KGGFG
-535 HTKKRELK
+535 KRELK

-576 TIKAFVSFLRV
+576 TIKAFVRFLKT
-587 TNKPANQIYAYLQE
+587 TNKPANEIYAYLHE
-601 LKQRHQNKQNTGV
+601 LKQRHQNKQASGV

-658 RLFYVAMTRA
+658 RLFYVAITRA

-677 PAWNNKQEKTQ
+677 PVWNSQQDNKTPSSNK
-688 ITQAQKHQEDGQQ
+688 TQAQKYQEEIQQ
-701 TKNWPSKFL
+701 AKNWPSKFL
-710 READFNL
+710 READFSL
-717 CQQVG
+717 CNQVG

-728 EVLTQ
+728 EVLSEAL
-733 PQELEAIQVKK
+733 ELEAIQVKK
-744 SQSLIDRYSDKIQ
+744 SQHLIKRYSDKIQ
-757 FELPIKLTLKREA
+757 FEFPIKLKLKRDTA
-770 LVNDKQA
+770 
-777 TGIYSGSTSSNKY
+777 GSLAKAGVVTIDSRASSSQKY

-845 SEA
+845 SQV

>member
-68 QAVIRQ
+68 QQVVSQSEFRT
-74 PDAISGFQY
+74 
-83 HGPLPD
+83 PLPD

-106 EGHLPGIQQDL
+106 QGHLPGIQQDL
-117 IGAGEMDGVV
+117 INAGEIDGVV

-132 QVASSQG
+132 QVAASQG
-139 FEETRQDILSQRK
+139 LEDTRQDILSQRK

-157 AVAFIDLVKSDLLSP
+157 AVAFIDLVKSDLLS
-172 AEMFEE
+172 AGDMFEE
-178 SELPHQCKIFI
+178 SELPQQCQIFI

-218 KQRPE
+218 KQRPD

-251 QVLYGNGGYRG
+251 QILHGAGGYQG

-295 SSPVQLDG
+295 NTQDVHG
-303 TEITHTSYQLPHT
+303 EVITTAHTSYQLPHT

-346 STPNTRIHLKHSSD
+346 TTPNTRIHLQHHGD
-360 YSQEVL
+360 YSQQVL
-366 KLLNELAEKRPL
+366 TLLKELAEKRPL

-399 QADMPYQLDHSQ
+399 QEDMPYQLDHSQ
-411 TVLDRFELE
+411 TVLDRFELQ

-434 QRNRRQRKAA
+434 LRNRRERKAA

-463 MAENI
+463 MAESI
-468 SQHDSDLSQA
+468 SQHDGDLSQA
-478 LWDAIPKDISKWQR
+478 LWDSIPKDISKWQR

-504 AEMASTELPESN
+504 AEMASIGKNTAAHVAKSKSGFGE
-516 IASRL
+516 
-521 EGQSEALEN
+521 
-530 KPNPS
+530 
-535 HTKKRELK
+535 RELK

-556 LYEGIKDSAFSA
+556 FYEGIKDSAFSA

-576 TIKAFVSFLRV
+576 TIKAFVRFLKT
-587 TNKPANQIYAYLQE
+587 TNKPANQIYAYLNE
-601 LKQRHQNKQNTGV
+601 LKERHKNKQSSGV

-677 PAWNNKQEKTQ
+677 PTWNSAQENKKTQ
-688 ITQAQKHQEDGQQ
+688 AEQQQ
-701 TKNWPSKFL
+701 TKDWPSKFL
-710 READFNL
+710 READFEL
-717 CQQVG
+717 CQQAG
-722 ELIEQG
+722 ELIEVG
-728 EVLTQ
+728 EVLSE
-733 PQELEAIQVKK
+733 PKELAAIQVKK
-744 SQSLIDRYSDKIQ
+744 SQNLLARYSEKIQ
-757 FELPIKLTLKREA
+757 FEVPIKLILKREKPDSTKGSK
-770 LVNDKQA
+770 N
-777 TGIYSGSTSSNKY
+777 TGSGISSANKY
-790 ELEDDE
+790 ELEDDD

-807 GKLGKGRVVR
+807 GKLGKGRVIR
-817 DEKKYVTIYFS
+817 DEKQYVTIYFS

-834 KLDKTIAGPWL
+834 KLDKKIAGPWL
-845 SEA
+845 SEV

>member
-36 FIQQRLLAGSN
+36 FIQQRLLSGSN

-68 QAVIRQ
+68 QQVISQ
-74 PDAISGFQY
+74 PSLQTGQQHFGA
-83 HGPLPD
+83 LPD

-106 EGHLPGIQQDL
+106 QGHLPGIQQDL

-132 QVASSQG
+132 QVATSQG
-139 FEETRQDILSQRK
+139 LEDTRQDILSQRK

-157 AVAFIDLVKSDLLSP
+157 AVAFIDLVKSDLLS
-172 AEMFEE
+172 AGDMFEE
-178 SELPHQCKIFI
+178 SELPQQCQIFI

-223 IAEQFS
+223 IAQQFS
-229 GHMEWILV
+229 AHMEWILV

-251 QVLYGNGGYRG
+251 QILHGAGGYQG
-262 NGQVMVI
+262 KGQVMVI

-295 SSPVQLDG
+295 NSGLQQGIETPH
-303 TEITHTSYQLPHT
+303 THYQLPHT

-346 STPNTRIHLKHSSD
+346 STPSTRIHLQHNSD

-366 KLLNELAEKRPL
+366 TLLNTLAEQRPL

-420 VFWILFEIASDNFK
+420 IFWILFEIASDNFK

-468 SQHDSDLSQA
+468 SQHDGDLSQA

-504 AEMASTELPESN
+504 AEMASIGKN
-516 IASRL
+516 SR
-521 EGQSEALEN
+521 GKQ
-530 KPNPS
+530 
-535 HTKKRELK
+535 ELK
-543 AWQLAQQ
+543 AWQLAKQ

-587 TNKPANQIYAYLQE
+587 SNKPANQIFDYLHE
-601 LKQRHQNKQNTGV
+601 LKQRHQNKQSSGV

-677 PAWNNKQEKTQ
+677 PAWNSKNENKKTQ
-688 ITQAQKHQEDGQQ
+688 AEQQQ
-701 TKNWPSKFL
+701 TKDWPSKFL
-710 READFNL
+710 READFAL
-717 CQQVG
+717 CNKVG
-722 ELIEQG
+722 GLIEQG
-728 EVLTQ
+728 EVLAE
-733 PQELEAIQVKK
+733 PQELEAIQIKK
-744 SQSLIDRYSDKIQ
+744 SQSLIDRYSEKIQ
-757 FELPIKLTLKREA
+757 FDLPIKLKLKRESNA
-770 LVNDKQA
+770 ASHQGA
-777 TGIYSGSTSSNKY
+777 TGIAPSRRF
-790 ELEDDE
+790 EIEDDE

-845 SEA
+845 SEV

>member
-68 QAVIRQ
+68 QQVISQ
-74 PDAISGFQY
+74 PSQQTGQQHFGA
-83 HGPLPD
+83 LPD

-139 FEETRQDILSQRK
+139 LEDTRQDILSQRK

-157 AVAFIDLVKSDLLSP
+157 AVAFIDLVKSDLISP
-172 AEMFEE
+172 GDMFDE
-178 SELPHQCKIFI
+178 SELPHQCKIFV

-209 MLYDPCMLF
+209 MLYDPCRLF
-218 KQRPE
+218 QQYPE

-251 QVLYGNGGYRG
+251 QILYGNGGYRG

-295 SSPVQLDG
+295 TSPVPLEG
-303 TEITHTSYQLPHT
+303 PEITHTSYQLPHT

-322 LSLLANQVIGENQDR
+322 LSLLANQVIGENQER

-346 STPNTRIHLKHSSD
+346 STPNTQIHLKHNSD

-366 KLLNELAEKRPL
+366 SLLNELAEKRPL

-420 VFWILFEIASDNFK
+420 IFWILFEIASDNFQ

-492 QQLEDRGQVIEA
+492 QQLEDRGEVIEA
-504 AEMASTELPESN
+504 AERASIANTPDES
-516 IASRL
+516 
-521 EGQSEALEN
+521 
-530 KPNPS
+530 KPKPS
-535 HTKKRELK
+535 HTKARELK

-601 LKQRHQNKQNTGV
+601 LKQRHQNKQSSGV

-677 PAWNNKQEKTQ
+677 PTWNNTQEKFKK
-688 ITQAQKHQEDGQQ
+688 TQAQKHQEDGQQ
-701 TKNWPSKFL
+701 TKDWPSKFL
-710 READFNL
+710 READFDL

-722 ELIEQG
+722 DLIEQG
-728 EVLTQ
+728 EVLT
-733 PQELEAIQVKK
+733 ERKEVEAIQVNK
-744 SQSLIDRYSDKIQ
+744 SQSLIERYSLDIK
-757 FELPIKLTLKREA
+757 FELPIKLKLKR
-770 LVNDKQA
+770 DIHTGDHQA
-777 TGIYSGSTSSNKY
+777 TGIASSKSI
-790 ELEDDE
+790 EFEEDD

>member
-1 MSALTPEQLSI
+1 MRSLTSEQLSI

-58 AAQTDFQIKL
+58 AAQSDFQIKL
-68 QAVIRQ
+68 QQVISQ
-74 PDAISGFQY
+74 SGY
-83 HGPLPD
+83 SAPLPD

-106 EGHLPGIQQDL
+106 QGLLPGIQQDL
-117 IGAGEMDGVV
+117 IGTGEMDGVV

-132 QVASSQG
+132 QVATSQG
-139 FEETRQDILSQRK
+139 LEETRQDILSQRK

-172 AEMFEE
+172 GEMFEE

-218 KQRPE
+218 KQRPD

-251 QVLYGNGGYRG
+251 QILYGAGGYQG

-295 SSPVQLDG
+295 NAPIGLSGEPLAN
-303 TEITHTSYQLPHT
+303 TSYQLPHT

-322 LSLLANQVIGENQDR
+322 LSLLANQVISENQDR

-346 STPNTRIHLKHSSD
+346 STPQTRIHLQHHSD
-360 YSQEVL
+360 YSQQVL
-366 KLLNELAEKRPL
+366 TLLNELAEKRPL

-399 QADMPYQLDHSQ
+399 QADMPYQLDHTQ

-468 SQHDSDLSQA
+468 SQYDSDLSQA

-504 AEMASTELPESN
+504 AEMASVGKTSSGN
-516 IASRL
+516 N
-521 EGQSEALEN
+521 GFG
-530 KPNPS
+530 
-535 HTKKRELK
+535 KRELK

-576 TIKAFVSFLRV
+576 TIKAFVRFLKT
-587 TNKPANQIYAYLQE
+587 TNKPANEIYAYLHE
-601 LKQRHQNKQNTGV
+601 LKQRHENKQGSGV

-624 LEWPVVIIPA
+624 LEWHVVIIPA

-677 PAWNNKQEKTQ
+677 PTWNSKESNTGK
-688 ITQAQKHQEDGQQ
+688 TQAQKHQDEQQ
-701 TKNWPSKFL
+701 TKDWPSKFL

-717 CQQVG
+717 CHQVG
-722 ELIEQG
+722 GLIEQG
-728 EVLTQ
+728 EVLVE

-744 SQSLIDRYSDKIQ
+744 SQSLIERYGEKIQ
-757 FELPIKLTLKREA
+757 FELPVKLKLKRDTPA
-770 LVNDKQA
+770 GGSVTKT
-777 TGIYSGSTSSNKY
+777 TGISTAKKY